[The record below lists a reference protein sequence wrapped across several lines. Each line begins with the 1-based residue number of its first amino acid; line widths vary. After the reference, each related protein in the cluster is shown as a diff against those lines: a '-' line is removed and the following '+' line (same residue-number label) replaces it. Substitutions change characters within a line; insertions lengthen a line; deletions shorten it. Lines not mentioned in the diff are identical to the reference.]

1 MGTETEP
8 EAPAIPG
15 PLVLPADEFAA
26 LRTALEHAQ
35 AALAGDNEGVRLW
48 MLDCGGLVA
57 NAPCPRGGSRGEAR
71 CRRRLLP

>member
-15 PLVLPADEFAA
+15 PPVLPTDEFAA

-35 AALAGDNEGVRLW
+35 AA
-48 MLDCGGLVA
+48 
-57 NAPCPRGGSRGEAR
+57 PRG
-71 CRRRLLP
+71 